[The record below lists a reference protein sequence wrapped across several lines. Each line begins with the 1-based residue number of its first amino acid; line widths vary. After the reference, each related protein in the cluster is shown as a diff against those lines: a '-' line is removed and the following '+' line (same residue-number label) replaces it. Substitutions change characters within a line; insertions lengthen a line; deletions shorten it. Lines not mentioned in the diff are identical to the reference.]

1 MKAVKNKGLSV
12 RDLVLCALFAALVAV
27 GTFIKIPTPLLP
39 LTLQTL
45 SVVLSGLVLG
55 SRRGAV
61 AVAVYVAAGLVG
73 LPVFTQGGGLGYVLN
88 PTFGYIVSF
97 IAGAWLAGFLIE
109 AQGGKDPLKP
119 PAERQKP
126 GLWGLTLA
134 GVAAIALIY
143 AIGIPYYYVVAR
155 WYLGKT
161 LAADVLLWTF
171 VLMPLPGDLV
181 SCFAAA
187 LIVQRLR
194 AFFPTASPDGKE

>member
-1 MKAVKNKGLSV
+1 MKKKSV
-12 RDLVLCALFAALVAV
+12 NIRDLVLCALFAALVAA
-27 GTFIKIPTPLLP
+27 GTFIRIPTPLLP

-61 AVAVYVAAGLVG
+61 AVAVYVTAGLIG

-97 IAGAWLAGFLIE
+97 IAGAWLAGFL
-109 AQGGKDPLKP
+109 AGRL
-119 PAERQKP
+119 KP
-126 GLWGLTLA
+126 GLWSWTLA
-134 GVAAIALIY
+134 GVAAIVLIY

-161 LAADVLLWTF
+161 LGADVLLWTF

-181 SCFAAA
+181 SCLAAA
-187 LIVQRLR
+187 LIFRRLR
-194 AFFPTASPDGKE
+194 VFLHMDSIPEQA

>member
-1 MKAVKNKGLSV
+1 MAKNGSKSLTARAWGI
-12 RDLVLCALFAALVAV
+12 RDMVLCALFAALVAV

-61 AVAVYVAAGLVG
+61 AVAVYVAAGLAG

-97 IAGAWLAGFLIE
+97 IAGAWLAGFL
-109 AQGGKDPLKP
+109 
-119 PAERQKP
+119 AERLKP
-126 GLWGLTLA
+126 GLWTWTLA
-134 GVAAIALIY
+134 GAAAIALIY

-161 LAADVLLWTF
+161 LAAGVLLWTF
-171 VLMPLPGDLV
+171 VLMPLPGDLL

-194 AFFPTASPDGKE
+194 AFRN